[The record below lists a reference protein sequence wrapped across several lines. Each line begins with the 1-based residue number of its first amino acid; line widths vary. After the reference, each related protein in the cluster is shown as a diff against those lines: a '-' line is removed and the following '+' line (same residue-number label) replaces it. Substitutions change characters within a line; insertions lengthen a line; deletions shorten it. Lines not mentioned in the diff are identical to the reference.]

1 MGDLDL
7 DIALA
12 PPGGFDTDLVLDRDL
27 LTLLYRLLFI
37 SPPAGL
43 GERLSSL
50 YRLALFC
57 GTAPARLPGGL
68 TEPVPPRL
76 PAAGG
81 GDRDDR

>member
-7 DIALA
+7 DPALA
-12 PPGGFDTDLVLDRDL
+12 PAGGFDTDLVFDLDR

-50 YRLALFC
+50 YRLALFF
-57 GTAPARLPGGL
+57 GTAPA
-68 TEPVPPRL
+68 
-76 PAAGG
+76 
-81 GDRDDR
+81 